1 VSAFSD
7 KSITIKTEYNQKS
20 NLNFS
25 DKYFR
30 QKQENL
36 PGDFADSYKDVDGD
50 KLTSKLLKSFIQTV
64 KLPNGKTLTSEF
76 LNKLVIAV
84 EALFEYDNGKYRQ

>member
-1 VSAFSD
+1 
-7 KSITIKTEYNQKS
+7 
-20 NLNFS
+20 
-25 DKYFR
+25 
-30 QKQENL
+30 
-36 PGDFADSYKDVDGD
+36 VDGD